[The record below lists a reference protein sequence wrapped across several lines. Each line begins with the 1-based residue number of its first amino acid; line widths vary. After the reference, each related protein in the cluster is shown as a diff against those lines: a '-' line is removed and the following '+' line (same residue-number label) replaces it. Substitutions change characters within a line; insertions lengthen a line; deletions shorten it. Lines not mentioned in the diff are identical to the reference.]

1 MPVCETSKL
10 IWDMW
15 HTIAHTQAPLT
26 ELSSIKVKFECTD
39 VEQKTFMDM
48 KIRVD
53 RDVIL

>member
-1 MPVCETSKL
+1 MPFCEASKL